1 MIVEPTGV
9 PNKIDKINPI
19 KAHAIEIQ
27 AEQIVTP
34 LKLLNTRIAE
44 SDGNIIKAETKRE
57 PTKFIATTITIAIIV
72 ARNILNNFI
81 FVPLAFA
88 KFSSKV
94 TAKILL

>member
-1 MIVEPTGV
+1 MIVDPTGV
-9 PNKIDKINPI
+9 PNKIERI
-19 KAHAIEIQ
+19 KPKNAHAIEIT
-27 AEQIVTP
+27 AEDIVTP
-34 LKLLNTRIAE
+34 LKLLNILIDE
-44 SDGNIIKAETKRE
+44 SAGNIISAETRRE

-72 ARNILNNFI
+72 ARNILNNSI

>member
-1 MIVEPTGV
+1 M
-9 PNKIDKINPI
+9 
-19 KAHAIEIQ
+19 H

-34 LKLLNTRIAE
+34 LKLLKTRIAE
-44 SDGNIIKAETKRE
+44 SDGNIIRAETNSD

-72 ARNILNNFI
+72 AKNILNISI